1 MIRFEITSSLDY
13 RIKLHEIGIET
24 RPRIAFDGAERRSV
38 SFFFPMFSLSPS
50 IETEERNNYIDAH
63 ENE

>member
-38 SFFFPMFSLSPS
+38 SFFFSNVLFVAFD
-50 IETEERNNYIDAH
+50 RNGRK
-63 ENE
+63 E